1 MAKLVKELYQY
12 RELILTLAWK
22 EITVRYK
29 QAYFG
34 LAWAVMKPLAL
45 MLIFTLVKSV
55 VGIETGD
62 LPYPLMAFAALIPWI
77 FFQESVSDGI
87 GSIVN
92 NAALIKKIYIPRLVF
107 PLTSVV
113 TKLLEMSIGL
123 VILAGLMLFYQWP
136 LSLSCLWLIP
146 LILYTVVVAFSLS
159 LLGAS
164 INVYYRDV
172 ASMLPIMLS
181 LLMYASPVIY
191 PLSLVKKALLEQ
203 QALGEWSDLVYQLYI
218 MNPLAGIIE
227 SFQRALYQSASP
239 DWHSLLP
246 GALLVAVMFP
256 VSILL
261 FRRAERNFADVI

>member
-1 MAKLVKELYQY
+1 MSLVKELYQY

-62 LPYPLMAFAALIPWI
+62 LPYPLLAFAALIPWI

-87 GSIVN
+87 GSVVN

-136 LSLSCLWLIP
+136 LTLSCLWLIP

-159 LLGAS
+159 LIGAAT
-164 INVYYRDV
+164 NVYYRDV
-172 ASMLPIMLS
+172 ASMLPILLS
-181 LLMYASPVIY
+181 LMMYASPVIY
-191 PLSLVKKALLEQ
+191 PLALVKKALLEQ
-203 QALGEWSDLVYQLYI
+203 QSLGDWSDLAYQLYI

-227 SFQRALYQSASP
+227 SFQRVLYQSASP
-239 DWHSLLP
+239 DWQALLP
-246 GALLVAVMFP
+246 GALLIGVMLP